1 MPRTYKR
8 KTDRVSTPLEEL
20 ERAVKEVQQGKTIRQ
35 VGKEMK
41 ICRMTIKRHMDK
53 KKIGEVTKPGY
64 ERTAVAKRVFNENME
79 KELADHIKT
88 LAAMFH
94 GIGVMKCRELAF
106 EFAQRNSIDMPASWT
121 RDEKAGPDWFNAF
134 KARYHLACRVP
145 EATSLGRAT
154 AFNKHNVGEFF
165 DNLSKVKDR
174 YSFPPHMMYNMDE
187 TGVTTVQTP
196 KQVVTEKGK
205 KQVGSVTSA
214 ERGELVTVAC
224 AVNATGNAVPP
235 MFIFPHVRFKDS
247 LLNGSPAGSIG
258 HCTKSGWMNED
269 AFLIFLKH
277 FIRHTNCST
286 DHPVLLIL
294 DNHESHISL
303 KDIFPEEDYAPSMVT
318 DRANPEDEPSATADL
333 PGEEPSTSA
342 AAHLPGEEPSTSAAA
357 HLPGPSH
364 EPTHVTAD
372 PDPGEPPA
380 TLTNPEHLSSD
391 KSGSSAHLGY
401 VSPEV
406 ILPLPKATERKKKC
420 VRKKVKTRIVT
431 DTPEKMELEK
441 AHKEKEDKKAEQEK
455 KKNEREKKR
464 ALKAANQTKTKK
476 KTAVYSSSEES
487 STTND
492 EAEDGL
498 EKTHSREKER
508 AEKKKR
514 SGNKKGALK
523 GSKPTKPKRKCS
535 PVAQKRV
542 TFRFHLAI
550 PLIMRVQMSRVMMM
564 MVTRICLLVTL
575 SL

>member
-1 MPRTYKR
+1 M
-8 KTDRVSTPLEEL
+8 
-20 ERAVKEVQQGKTIRQ
+20 
-35 VGKEMK
+35 
-41 ICRMTIKRHMDK
+41 
-53 KKIGEVTKPGY
+53 
-64 ERTAVAKRVFNENME
+64 
-79 KELADHIKT
+79 
-88 LAAMFH
+88 
-94 GIGVMKCRELAF
+94 
-106 EFAQRNSIDMPASWT
+106 
-121 RDEKAGPDWFNAF
+121 
-134 KARYHLACRVP
+134 
-145 EATSLGRAT
+145 
-154 AFNKHNVGEFF
+154 
-165 DNLSKVKDR
+165 DR

-205 KQVGSVTSA
+205 KQVSSVTSA

-235 MFIFPHVRFKDS
+235 MFIFPRVRFKDS

-318 DRANPEDEPSATADL
+318 DRANPEDDPSATAD
-333 PGEEPSTSA
+333 
-342 AAHLPGEEPSTSAAA
+342 LPGEEPSTSAAA

-380 TLTNPEHLSSD
+380 TLTNPEHLS
-391 KSGSSAHLGY
+391 
-401 VSPEV
+401 
-406 ILPLPKATERKKKC
+406 T
-420 VRKKVKTRIVT
+420 
-431 DTPEKMELEK
+431 
-441 AHKEKEDKKAEQEK
+441 
-455 KKNEREKKR
+455 
-464 ALKAANQTKTKK
+464 ANQTKTKK
-476 KTAVYSSSEES
+476 KTAVYSRSEES

-523 GSKPTKPKRKCS
+523 GSKPTRPKRKCS

-542 TFRFHLAI
+542 TFRFHLAM
-550 PLIMRVQMSRVMMM
+550 PLIMRVQMSRVMMMMM

>member
-20 ERAVKEVQQGKTIRQ
+20 E
-35 VGKEMK
+35 
-41 ICRMTIKRHMDK
+41 
-53 KKIGEVTKPGY
+53 
-64 ERTAVAKRVFNENME
+64 
-79 KELADHIKT
+79 L
-88 LAAMFH
+88 
-94 GIGVMKCRELAF
+94 
-106 EFAQRNSIDMPASWT
+106 
-121 RDEKAGPDWFNAF
+121 GPDWFNAF

-174 YSFPPHMMYNMDE
+174 
-187 TGVTTVQTP
+187 
-196 KQVVTEKGK
+196 
-205 KQVGSVTSA
+205 
-214 ERGELVTVAC
+214 
-224 AVNATGNAVPP
+224 
-235 MFIFPHVRFKDS
+235 
-247 LLNGSPAGSIG
+247 
-258 HCTKSGWMNED
+258 
-269 AFLIFLKH
+269 
-277 FIRHTNCST
+277 
-286 DHPVLLIL
+286 
-294 DNHESHISL
+294 
-303 KDIFPEEDYAPSMVT
+303 DIFPEEDYAPSMVT

-523 GSKPTKPKRKCS
+523 GSKPTKPKKKVLSSSSEESDFPIPLSDTTHYESSDVQSDDDDGDKDLSAGDFVIVKFAGKKSKCYNYVGLVENVEGDEIS
-535 PVAQKRV
+535 AKFLKQSYKRSV
-542 TFRFHLAI
+542 DGKPIFTFRENDEGVI
-550 PLIMRVQMSRVMMM
+550 PRGDVLKKLPTPQKLGGTARREYKFTFPCSIDKWDVQ
-564 MVTRICLLVTL
+564 
-575 SL
+575 

>member
-174 YSFPPHMMYNMDE
+174 
-187 TGVTTVQTP
+187 
-196 KQVVTEKGK
+196 
-205 KQVGSVTSA
+205 
-214 ERGELVTVAC
+214 
-224 AVNATGNAVPP
+224 
-235 MFIFPHVRFKDS
+235 
-247 LLNGSPAGSIG
+247 
-258 HCTKSGWMNED
+258 
-269 AFLIFLKH
+269 
-277 FIRHTNCST
+277 
-286 DHPVLLIL
+286 
-294 DNHESHISL
+294 
-303 KDIFPEEDYAPSMVT
+303 DIFPEEDYAPSMVT

-364 EPTHVTAD
+364 EPTHVTD

-523 GSKPTKPKRKCS
+523 GSKPTKPKKKVLSSSSEESDFPIPLSDTTHYESSDVQSDDDDGDKDLSAGDFVIVKFAGKKSKCYNYVGLVENVEGDEIS
-535 PVAQKRV
+535 AKFLKQSYKRSV
-542 TFRFHLAI
+542 DGKPIFTFRENDEGVI
-550 PLIMRVQMSRVMMM
+550 PRGDVLKKLPTPQKLGGTARREYKFTFPCSIDKWDVQ
-564 MVTRICLLVTL
+564 
-575 SL
+575 